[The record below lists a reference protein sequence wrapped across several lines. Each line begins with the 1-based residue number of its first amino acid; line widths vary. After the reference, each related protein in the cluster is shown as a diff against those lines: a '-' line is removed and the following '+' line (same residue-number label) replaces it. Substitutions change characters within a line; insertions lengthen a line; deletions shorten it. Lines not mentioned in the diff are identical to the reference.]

1 MHIDERTFGMQLV
14 GSWLLESGNVEVVGL
29 AVFLGTPPER
39 AIGFFFRNVEISSEL

>member
-1 MHIDERTFGMQLV
+1 MQLV
-14 GSWLLESGNVEVVGL
+14 GSWLLESGNVVVVGL